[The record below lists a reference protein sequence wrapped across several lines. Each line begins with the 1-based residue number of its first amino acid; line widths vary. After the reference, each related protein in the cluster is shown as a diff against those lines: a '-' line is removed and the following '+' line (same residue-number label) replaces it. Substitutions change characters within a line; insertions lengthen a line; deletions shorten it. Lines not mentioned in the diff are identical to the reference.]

1 MKWLQPT
8 LRLRMA
14 FLYGGLVLL
23 VGASLLFTAA
33 LLLDRAISSLPLL
46 NGEAQVGIVGSD
58 GRLTVIDG
66 TELGDLA
73 RHEAR
78 HNLLTA
84 GVVYFGIVVVIGAA
98 GGFFLARQ
106 SLRPISRVTQMAR
119 RLSTETLDQRIN
131 MGGPN
136 DELRELADTFDDML
150 ARLDSAFESQRRFV
164 ANASHELRTPMAV
177 MRTEVDVTLSDPDAS
192 TEDLRRMGAVVVDA
206 IERAERLV
214 DSLLVLAK
222 LQSDEGASALEQ
234 RELVNLATLAPRA
247 LQLSSQEA
255 RTAGVTIYPDLRD
268 AWVLGDPELLERLM
282 GNLLENAVRHNVP
295 GGWVRITSRTTGTV
309 VPGAGGSGVGGSSV
323 ADVVTLEVVNGGA
336 VVPPEEA
343 ARLFEPFRRG
353 ARARTGPRGSG
364 LGLSIVQGIVRAHNG
379 QLGLIAPP
387 EGGLRVTVTLPAP
400 PGG

>member
-1 MKWLQPT
+1 
-8 LRLRMA
+8 MA

-33 LLLDRAISSLPLL
+33 MLLDRAISSLPLL
-46 NGEAQVGIVGSD
+46 NGEAQVGTVGAD

-66 TELGDLA
+66 IDLGDQA
-73 RHEAR
+73 RSEAR
-78 HNLLTA
+78 HNLLSA
-84 GVVYFGIVVVIGAA
+84 GVVYFGIVVIIGAA
-98 GGFFLARQ
+98 GGYFLAKQ

-150 ARLDSAFESQRRFV
+150 GRLDSAFESQRRFV

-192 TEDLRRMGAVVVDA
+192 TDDLRRMGDVVVDA
-206 IERAERLV
+206 IGRAERLV
-214 DSLLVLAK
+214 DSLLVLAR
-222 LQSDEGASALEQ
+222 LQSDEGASALAQ
-234 RELVNLATLAPRA
+234 RERVNLALLAPRA

-255 RTAGVTIYPDLRD
+255 LAAGVSIYPDLED
-268 AWVLGDPELLERLM
+268 AWVVGDPGLLERLM

-295 GGWVRITSRTTGTV
+295 GGWVRITSRTAASPGLGGTSLGAPSGTV
-309 VPGAGGSGVGGSSV
+309 
-323 ADVVTLEVVNGGA
+323 VVTLEVVNGGT

-379 QLGLIAPP
+379 RLGLTAPA
-387 EGGLRVTVTLPAP
+387 EGGLRVTVMLPGLPVA
-400 PGG
+400 

>member
-1 MKWLQPT
+1 MRWLQPT

-33 LLLDRAISSLPLL
+33 MLLDRAISSLPLL
-46 NGEAQVGIVGSD
+46 NGEAQVGTVGDD

-66 TELGDLA
+66 TDLGEQA
-73 RHEAR
+73 REQAR
-78 HNLLTA
+78 QNLLSA

-98 GGFFLARQ
+98 GGYFLAKQ

-119 RLSTETLDQRIN
+119 RLSTETLDQRID
-131 MGGPN
+131 MGGPS

-150 ARLDSAFESQRRFV
+150 GRLDSAFESQRRFV
-164 ANASHELRTPMAV
+164 ANASHELRTPLAV

-192 TEDLRRMGAVVVDA
+192 TEELRRMGDVVVDA
-206 IERAERLV
+206 IGRAERLV

-222 LQSDEGASALEQ
+222 LQSDEGASALDRREQ
-234 RELVNLATLAPRA
+234 VNLAALGPRA

-255 RTAGVTIYPDLRD
+255 LASGVSIYPDLRD
-268 AWVLGDPELLERLM
+268 AWVVGDPALLERLM

-295 GGWVRITSRTTGTV
+295 GGWVRISSGTG
-309 VPGAGGSGVGGSSV
+309 PDGA
-323 ADVVTLEVVNGGA
+323 VTLAVANGGA
-336 VVPPEEA
+336 VVEPEDA
-343 ARLFEPFRRG
+343 ARMVEPFRRG

-364 LGLSIVQGIVRAHNG
+364 LGLSIVQGIARAHHG
-379 QLGLIAPP
+379 QLSLAAPA
-387 EGGLRVTVTLPAP
+387 EGGLHVTVTLPALP
-400 PGG
+400 HG

>member
-1 MKWLQPT
+1 
-8 LRLRMA
+8 MA

-33 LLLDRAISSLPLL
+33 MLLDRAISSLPLL
-46 NGEAQVGIVGSD
+46 NGEAQVGTVGDD
-58 GRLTVIDG
+58 GRLTVING
-66 TELGDLA
+66 TELGELA
-73 RHEAR
+73 RDDAR

-84 GVVYFGIVVVIGAA
+84 GILYFGIVVVIGAA
-98 GGFFLARQ
+98 GGYFLAKQ

-150 ARLDSAFESQRRFV
+150 ARLASAFESQRRFV

-177 MRTEVDVTLSDPDAS
+177 MRTEVDVTLSDPDA
-192 TEDLRRMGAVVVDA
+192 TTDDLRRMGDVVVDA
-206 IERAERLV
+206 IGRAERLV
-214 DSLLVLAK
+214 DSLLVLAR
-222 LQSDEGASALEQ
+222 LQSDEGPSALDQ
-234 RELVNLATLAPRA
+234 RERVNLAALAPRA

-255 RTAGVTIYPDLRD
+255 LAAGVSIHPDLQD
-268 AWVLGDPELLERLM
+268 AWVLGDASLLERLM

-295 GGWVRITSRTTGTV
+295 GGWVRITSRTT
-309 VPGAGGSGVGGSSV
+309 PAGGSAIGGP
-323 ADVVTLEVVNGGA
+323 AGAGVVTLEVVNGGA

-364 LGLSIVQGIVRAHNG
+364 LGLSIVQGIALAHNG
-379 QLGLIAPP
+379 RLGLFAPA
-387 EGGLRVTVTLPAP
+387 EGGLRVTVTLPALP
-400 PGG
+400 VG

>member
-1 MKWLQPT
+1 MRWLQPT

-23 VGASLLFTAA
+23 VGSSLLFTAA
-33 LLLDRAISSLPLL
+33 VLLDRAISSLPLL
-46 NGEAQVGIVGSD
+46 NGEAQVGIVGDD

-66 TELGDLA
+66 SELGALA
-73 RHEAR
+73 RHAAR

-84 GVVYFGIVVVIGAA
+84 GIIYFSIVVVIGAA

-177 MRTEVDVTLSDPDAS
+177 MRTEVDVTMSDPDA
-192 TEDLRRMGAVVVDA
+192 TTQDLRQMGAVVVDA

-214 DSLLVLAK
+214 DSLLVLAR
-222 LQSDEGASALEQ
+222 LQSDEGGSALEQ
-234 RELVNLATLAPRA
+234 REPVNLALIAPRA

-255 RTAGVTIYPDLRD
+255 LASGVSIYPDLQD
-268 AWVLGDPELLERLM
+268 AWVLGDPGLLERLM

-295 GGWVRITSRTTGTV
+295 GGWVRLTLRTTPSVAPPDGWRRGRWGVRGT
-309 VPGAGGSGVGGSSV
+309 GRDAGG
-323 ADVVTLEVVNGGA
+323 
-336 VVPPEEA
+336 
-343 ARLFEPFRRG
+343 RQRRG
-353 ARARTGPRGSG
+353 ARA
-364 LGLSIVQGIVRAHNG
+364 
-379 QLGLIAPP
+379 
-387 EGGLRVTVTLPAP
+387 
-400 PGG
+400 PG